1 MLPPV
6 AKSTSL
12 RCRLAV
18 ALHPGLLLALLLNA
32 ACSQFSAVDQPLERW
47 TPELDSAAT
56 ALIDDNR
63 DPGIAVFVAFSGGGT
78 RAAAFAYGVMQGLME
93 TRLNVDGTSQP
104 LLSQVDAISSV
115 SGGSFVSAYYGLYGD
130 QIFTDFEEKFLRKDV
145 EGELL
150 WKLANPVNWV
160 RLLSRTYSRADMA
173 ADYYDEQL
181 FDKSTLR
188 DLQRPDAPLIIINST
203 DLATGSR
210 FSFLQNSFD
219 LLCADQASYPV
230 SRAVTASS
238 AVPVLFSPVTLE
250 NYAGSCGYPTPAW
263 IASALEDP
271 EITPL
276 KLEARRISAY
286 LDTKQQPWL
295 HLVDGGISDN
305 LGLRGYFNLIE
316 LPASSPQKINTLLGN
331 ELQHIV
337 IISVNAQATHRKD
350 WVLERYAPSLSEVLG
365 SVSADEMAHYSED
378 TIELVNVAYARFAE
392 QQTAAGRPLT
402 FHFVDVSF
410 NHVAD
415 DTERAYLN
423 NIGTN
428 FALNSKEVSS
438 LIAAGRK
445 VLLESQQLQ
454 EFLQVAGKHP

>member
-1 MLPPV
+1 MLLPV

-12 RCRLAV
+12 RRRLAMT
-18 ALHPGLLLALLLNA
+18 LRPGLLFALLLNA
-32 ACSQFSAVDQPLERW
+32 GCSQFSAVDQPLERW
-47 TPELDSAAT
+47 TPELESDAT
-56 ALIDDNR
+56 AQMDAKR
-63 DPGIAVFVAFSGGGT
+63 DPEIAVLVAFSGGGT
-78 RAAAFAYGVMQGLME
+78 RAAAFAYGVMQGLTE

-104 LLSQVDAISSV
+104 LISEIDAISSV
-115 SGGSFVSAYYGLYGD
+115 SGGSFVAAYYGLYGE

-145 EGELL
+145 EGVLL
-150 WKLANPVNWV
+150 WKLANPVNWA

-173 ADYYDEQL
+173 ADYYDKQL

-188 DLQRPDAPLIIINST
+188 DLQRPDAPVIIINST

-210 FSFLQNSFD
+210 FSFLQESFD
-219 LLCADQASYPV
+219 LLCADHASYPV
-230 SRAVTASS
+230 SRAVAASS
-238 AVPVLFSPVTLE
+238 AVPVLFSPITLE

-263 IASALEDP
+263 ITTALADP
-271 EITPL
+271 ELTPL

-305 LGLRGYFNLIE
+305 LGLRGYFNLVE
-316 LPASSPQKINTLLGN
+316 LPTNSPSQTNSLLSN
-331 ELQHIV
+331 KLQHIL

-378 TIELVNVAYARFAE
+378 TIELINAAYARFAE
-392 QQTAAGRPLT
+392 QQTVAGRPLT
-402 FHFVDVSF
+402 FHFVEVSF

-415 DTERAYLN
+415 DAERAYLN

-428 FALNSKEVSS
+428 FALNAEEVSS
-438 LIAAGRK
+438 LITAGRK
-445 VLLESQQLQ
+445 ILLESPQLQ
-454 EFLQVAGKHP
+454 EFLQVAGK